1 MRIRVIFLT
10 IIGFLFLLLG
20 AIGVFLPVLPTTP
33 FVIVGTGCLAG
44 TPKLQAKILRI
55 PFFREYI
62 ENYKERKGLPRRTVV
77 KSLSFLWGMLILSM
91 ILTGKLWLLLLLTF
105 IGVCVTVHILL
116 IAKPKPE
123 MTITQNAEADGNPAE
138 TQS

>member
-1 MRIRVIFLT
+1 MRIRIIFLT
-10 IIGFLFLLLG
+10 IIGFLFLIIG

-62 ENYKERKGLPRRTVV
+62 ENYQNRKGLSRKTLI
-77 KSLSFLWGMLILSM
+77 KSLCFLWGMLILSM
-91 ILTGKLWLLLLLTF
+91 ILTGKLWLILLLTF
-105 IGVCVTVHILL
+105 IGTCVTIHIIL
-116 IAKPKPE
+116 IAKPK
-123 MTITQNAEADGNPAE
+123 TKKSNPVKTE
-138 TQS
+138 VSE